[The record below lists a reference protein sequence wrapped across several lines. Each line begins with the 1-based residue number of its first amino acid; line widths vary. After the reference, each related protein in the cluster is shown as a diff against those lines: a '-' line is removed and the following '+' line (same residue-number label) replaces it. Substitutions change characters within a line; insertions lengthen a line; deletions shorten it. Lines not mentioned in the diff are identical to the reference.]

1 MPPQLWWHQ
10 RRAASSSLPHPPFAA
25 PAGLHDTTG
34 VPEQVL
40 PAVYLGGDNV
50 FITIPAKPNVTAP
63 GAVLLEETDIPE
75 YHMPGGVAARM
86 GWWGHRRSRAGQGC
100 RRQQPEESATAAF
113 ASLTSL
119 FLAHLLPVGLHWVSS
134 RAFGIMS
141 CHVML
146 ANFSCSTVVLSGHS
160 SGTCLPAWLA
170 AHHVV
175 PRLRLQAAGWQL
187 QLRERACVGVNSC
200 MV

>member
-10 RRAASSSLPHPPFAA
+10 GRAASSSLPHPPFAA
-25 PAGLHDTTG
+25 LAGLHDTTG

-86 GWWGHRRSRAGQGC
+86 GWWGHRRSRAGLQAEAARGECNSSFCKSHKPLPRPLVAC
-100 RRQQPEESATAAF
+100 RAA
-113 ASLTSL
+113 LGEL
-119 FLAHLLPVGLHWVSS
+119 KGLWHHV
-134 RAFGIMS
+134 MS
-141 CHVML
+141 C
-146 ANFSCSTVVLSGHS
+146 
-160 SGTCLPAWLA
+160 
-170 AHHVV
+170 
-175 PRLRLQAAGWQL
+175 
-187 QLRERACVGVNSC
+187 
-200 MV
+200 